1 MQKRPELSVH
11 PHTRGEY
18 APYRSVFRLDG
29 GSPPHAWGIHDPQM
43 RRVGECRFTPTR
55 VGNTATLR
63 SNRSRI
69 DGSPP
74 HAWGIPPL
82 APRKPSCD
90 SVHPHTRGEYAPP
103 ANPGRT
109 PAKVHPHT
117 RGEYVIG
124 RDQPRR
130 ESGSPPHAWG
140 IRWPARTPGTP
151 SPVHP
156 HTRGEYST
164 PAPEMVSIPSVH
176 PHTRGEYAT
185 RACRLSRPLRFT
197 PTRVGNTWPGRGRGP
212 RPRGSPPHAW
222 GIRGRT
228 DTISTSDTV
237 HPHTRGEYCPGLSY
251 GA

>member
-156 HTRGEYST
+156 HTRGEY
-164 PAPEMVSIPSVH
+164 
-176 PHTRGEYAT
+176 
-185 RACRLSRPLRFT
+185 LSLIHISE
-197 PTRVGNTWPGRGRGP
+197 PTRP
-212 RPRGSPPHAW
+212 
-222 GIRGRT
+222 
-228 DTISTSDTV
+228 
-237 HPHTRGEYCPGLSY
+237 Y
-251 GA
+251 